1 MNSEPTKETVWAFGH
16 RNIQAVHPSTLMLT
30 KEKHLSETGHC
41 IIAVAADKAAADL
54 GDEFKE
60 KLKKPNAKLTVIID
74 IDGLIQQVNAWGSP
88 KLVLTHPT
96 DIVIRKSDYVSD
108 RTLAICADKSSN
120 DLAREFIEKLK
131 NPRQKI
137 KITFI
142 VDA

>member
-1 MNSEPTKETVWAFGH
+1 LNSEPTKETVWAFGH

-30 KEKHLSETGHC
+30 KEKNLSETGHC